1 MHTSTHP
8 GGSVSLE
15 SLAQYGKSSWEDEDT
30 LREGLD
36 GQAQGLGLC
45 PGGTRDVSE
54 SQVSLQSS
62 AFPLAFI
69 KQPTA
74 MESMG

>member
-15 SLAQYGKSSWEDEDT
+15 NLDQYGKSSWKDEDK
-30 LREGLD
+30 LKEGLG
-36 GQAQGLGLC
+36 GQAQGLGLY
-45 PGGTRDVSE
+45 PGR
-54 SQVSLQSS
+54 SQGSLQSS
-62 AFPLAFI
+62 VSLQHSS